1 MEQSL
6 FHQMADIQATHWW
19 YEARRKIIESFIRPL
34 NLKKGA
40 AILEVGCGTG
50 VNLTMLKKYGETCA
64 VEPNEFARTTAQKLS
79 GCDIREGYLPHDIP
93 FQGPFDLIG
102 AFDVIEHIDDD
113 RGSVMALRALLK
125 DDGHALFTVPAFT
138 FLWSRHDE
146 ANHHKRRYRRDE
158 FRRLLEN
165 AGYKIEYISY
175 YNTLLFPL
183 VAAVRLAKKTLN
195 LNDSP
200 DETMPRLP
208 FVNTI
213 LCAVFAAERHLL
225 KFTTLPFGVSIIA
238 LCRKQ

>member
-1 MEQSL
+1 MEQAL
-6 FHQMADIQATHWW
+6 FHQMADIQASHWW
-19 YEARRKIIESFIRPL
+19 YEARRKIIESFIQRL
-34 NLKKGA
+34 NLKSGA
-40 AILEVGCGTG
+40 TILEVGCGTG
-50 VNLTMLKKYGETCA
+50 VNLLMLKKYGETCA
-64 VEPNEFARTTAQKLS
+64 VEPNDFARTTAQKLS

-93 FQGPFDLIG
+93 FPGPFDLIG

-113 RGSVMALRALLK
+113 RGSVAALRTLLK
-125 DDGHALFTVPAFT
+125 ENGHALFTVPAFP

-183 VAAVRLAKKTLN
+183 VAAVRLAKKSLK

-200 DETMPRLP
+200 DESMPRIP
-208 FVNTI
+208 FVNAA
-213 LCAVFAAERHLL
+213 LCAIFAAERYLL
-225 KFTTLPFGVSIIA
+225 KCVSLPFGVSIIA

>member
-19 YEARRKIIESFIRPL
+19 YEARRKIIESFVQRL
-34 NLKKGA
+34 SLKSGA

-50 VNLTMLKKYGETCA
+50 VNLLMLKKYGEVCA
-64 VEPNEFARTTAQKLS
+64 IEPNEFARTTAHKIS

-102 AFDVIEHIDDD
+102 AFDVIEHIEDD
-113 RGSVMALRALLK
+113 RGSVAALRALLK
-125 DDGHALFTVPAFT
+125 NDGYALFTVPAFP

-158 FRRLLEN
+158 FRRLLES

-183 VAAVRLAKKTLN
+183 VAAVRLAKKTLK

-200 DETMPRLP
+200 DESMPRIP

-213 LCAVFAAERHLL
+213 LCMIFAAERHLL
-225 KFTTLPFGVSIIA
+225 RFITFPFGVSIIA